1 MGAGVEAV
9 IARGAPD
16 CTFYLYFRELRTET
30 VRKGPGEPEMRAHK
44 VPIPACSAR
53 FGPDIPTKYTPGA
66 SLAPLFGQFPD
77 VVRRIRLLRTRLTAL
92 FLVYTCR
99 Y

>member
-1 MGAGVEAV
+1 MEVLVEAMGAGVEAV

-16 CTFYLYFRELRTET
+16 CTLYLYLRELRT
-30 VRKGPGEPEMRAHK
+30 G
-44 VPIPACSAR
+44 
-53 FGPDIPTKYTPGA
+53 
-66 SLAPLFGQFPD
+66 
-77 VVRRIRLLRTRLTAL
+77 VVRRIRLPRTRLTAL